1 MKTQT
6 NRTILF
12 EKVNEEKDT
21 ILSLIHMQNAKE
33 SLSDEE
39 VQAIHRALKVSGFA
53 DFVEKFSPAVYMFLD
68 PEKGIVRFTRECTDS
83 RQIRISLGE
92 SYGVAER
99 IWEMLSAKRNKIY
112 SFQEF
117 AQMGDQLLTKKD
129 PYIFDVARNEILALL
144 NEDGNDAAETAE
156 RKLKE
161 LISEKYDVFYLL
173 LVFLH
178 DTEKFC
184 EKREENRINRGII
197 RDNGKLQVQVVET
210 AADYHNG
217 FLQYPL
223 QTLEKYEALVRGILT
238 EESIE
243 RDVLLLP
250 CTFGKEQIQ
259 EIGVQY
265 RKYAA
270 LYETV
275 IRRFWSCAAPLLETM
290 FGVREFFAQ
299 QREAKEPAKLIIA
312 NMAVEEILDVR
323 NKAKLDIYLRSVNT
337 KVFYENTLWYAILP
351 HARMESQKNG
361 RQIRERFAASAKE
374 SFEEI
379 RCEKEEIQSLTEL
392 LVTYKIQIFLSMG
405 SGQSATFTQV
415 ASEGLDVL
423 EQTLSGYEKMEDKDY
438 FIPCYPNFVIL
449 SDAEAYL
456 RIGKKVAIDEMS
468 GEISMGGN
476 WDIWLRGL
484 EVEASYVAAGMFA
497 ACQDSDYLSAHF
509 RRGINTDNPGVGYR
523 FSEEANAE
531 HTVSDMLSDTREW
544 SKALTQEIQKR
555 ARGVVFAQKNG
566 QMQILTD
573 RTFAYSGE
581 KRLLVSMVQTITY
594 IERTLQKETQ
604 DFKKN
609 LILQFFQK
617 RPGSVLADWMSEEQN
632 CINPVLRQEETLT
645 YQMNEEEDSCVFTV
659 DFGGSR
665 LTRKNKVIVLD
676 E

>member
-39 VQAIHRALKVSGFA
+39 VQAIHRALEVSGFA

-259 EIGVQY
+259 CLPAELAKLQVKGRRSINDPPLMSEQSLLP
-265 RKYAA
+265 
-270 LYETV
+270 LYEGHADHSV
-275 IRRFWSCAAPLLETM
+275 WPFLL
-290 FGVREFFAQ
+290 REFQ
-299 QREAKEPAKLIIA
+299 
-312 NMAVEEILDVR
+312 
-323 NKAKLDIYLRSVNT
+323 
-337 KVFYENTLWYAILP
+337 
-351 HARMESQKNG
+351 
-361 RQIRERFAASAKE
+361 
-374 SFEEI
+374 
-379 RCEKEEIQSLTEL
+379 
-392 LVTYKIQIFLSMG
+392 
-405 SGQSATFTQV
+405 
-415 ASEGLDVL
+415 DVL
-423 EQTLSGYEKMEDKDY
+423 
-438 FIPCYPNFVIL
+438 
-449 SDAEAYL
+449 
-456 RIGKKVAIDEMS
+456 
-468 GEISMGGN
+468 
-476 WDIWLRGL
+476 
-484 EVEASYVAAGMFA
+484 
-497 ACQDSDYLSAHF
+497 
-509 RRGINTDNPGVGYR
+509 R
-523 FSEEANAE
+523 F
-531 HTVSDMLSDTREW
+531 L
-544 SKALTQEIQKR
+544 
-555 ARGVVFAQKNG
+555 
-566 QMQILTD
+566 
-573 RTFAYSGE
+573 
-581 KRLLVSMVQTITY
+581 
-594 IERTLQKETQ
+594 
-604 DFKKN
+604 
-609 LILQFFQK
+609 
-617 RPGSVLADWMSEEQN
+617 P
-632 CINPVLRQEETLT
+632 
-645 YQMNEEEDSCVFTV
+645 
-659 DFGGSR
+659 
-665 LTRKNKVIVLD
+665 
-676 E
+676 